1 MSVINLLTFIL
12 LLLLPEPCNA
22 FDWGDFHKLAVV
34 FGTILGFGLGFGA
47 LVVVMYFACMR
58 PFFNNVKEEVVQTH
72 RTWHPWPIG
81 SVRWQLQ
88 QLVRSGRS
96 NEGRT
101 QFTQMSNEKHK
112 VTDAQNLNVPALQ
125 STFPSNYS
133 YPNTKIGDE
142 LPIIR
147 ATDYSSAFDPFQQY
161 PSHHSTSGGN
171 YLFQE
176 RIDRPTY
183 FTPSP
188 EKPIFE
194 EYTITREESFVSRGS
209 LRRPNIDDDNM
220 HGNALQTTVP
230 QEEGAAKIVRTTK
243 TLHSQR
249 SLKTAGGSTFI

>member
-1 MSVINLLTFIL
+1 MSLINLLTFLL

-47 LVVVMYFACMR
+47 IVVVMYFACMR

-101 QFTQMSNEKHK
+101 QFTPMSNEKQK
-112 VTDAQNLNVPALQ
+112 VTNAQNLNVPALQ

-133 YPNTKIGDE
+133 YPNTKLGDE
-142 LPIIR
+142 IPIIR
-147 ATDYSSAFDPFQQY
+147 ATDYSAAFDPFQQY
-161 PSHHSTSGGN
+161 PSQQSGGN

-188 EKPIFE
+188 DSK
-194 EYTITREESFVSRGS
+194 
-209 LRRPNIDDDNM
+209 L
-220 HGNALQTTVP
+220 
-230 QEEGAAKIVRTTK
+230 
-243 TLHSQR
+243 
-249 SLKTAGGSTFI
+249 